1 MCANTRSKNSL
12 SQWLDKH
19 TKPGAFL
26 YVEAGHYRALLLL
39 AAIWSICTYFLPTA
53 NAKLLSH
60 SLLGIFCCLS
70 VFWASYQLK
79 HYKRRELT
87 GYIAAWATGIFMD
100 IGLLTQAFFETDIN
114 QWTVFWTLAS
124 AIAAAICTVQ
134 ITAHLEPNRQAP
146 KFLVDI
152 FILVACFVGPV
163 LIYTIFSIAPN
174 EAAATTATV
183 MSIAGVLLC
192 LHVTGVVI
200 LGFVLYPKLIAPLL
214 FPVTTGLFVSIFHL
228 GVFTSVLL
236 PADQH
241 PSWLIWHR
249 PMLDIGSV
257 AGLWFIFR
265 REPLSNAPPIYQSAR
280 LRRTLSW
287 FAAVAPIAIPI
298 QTLWLFPSTWQ
309 DPDRFNVLLLV
320 LIVTG
325 LATFVRTGVALASEG
340 KIQRELIRITEIDP
354 QTGAMNRRGFF
365 NHYYTHACAGDFLV
379 LIDINNFKLLNDTY
393 GHATG
398 DRVLKQIHQQLN
410 AATDIRFHARLGAD
424 EFALLVS
431 ATAERIDTSIQ
442 ALSQSL
448 TANVKQN
455 GSIGHFQLALGA
467 VPIGKPNL
475 GDNLV
480 EADNALAV
488 AKRHPSRRYIA
499 REGEQVSPTKRQI
512 NLIVQ
517 HCIHQQQLPI
527 YVQPIVSLRED
538 KVVAFE
544 ALMRLPGSS
553 GSTINP
559 AYFIDTVKSQG
570 MMLELTLLL
579 INKVD
584 QAFSKSLSAQSVTI
598 NLPPNLLVDELTF
611 SALLNRLTSIQIP
624 PQQVILELTEDRAFE
639 VARLLEAVQRLSNA
653 GFKIAL
659 DDFGVADSS
668 LARASILPIDVVK
681 IDRFVLQD
689 NTHRTQMVL
698 RSSTDLARR
707 LNALVIVEGVET
719 HEQFEALKAYSVDA
733 VQGFW
738 CARPFPPRPAARPRR
753 HDTRSL
759 TRHWT
764 CRPSCPSG
772 A

>member
-1 MCANTRSKNSL
+1 MDVGLL
-12 SQWLDKH
+12 SQ
-19 TKPGAFL
+19 
-26 YVEAGHYRALLLL
+26 AL
-39 AAIWSICTYFLPTA
+39 
-53 NAKLLSH
+53 
-60 SLLGIFCCLS
+60 
-70 VFWASYQLK
+70 
-79 HYKRRELT
+79 
-87 GYIAAWATGIFMD
+87 
-100 IGLLTQAFFETDIN
+100 FETDIN

-124 AIAAAICTVQ
+124 AIAAAICTIQ
-134 ITAHLEPNRQAP
+134 LTAHLEPNRKAP

-152 FILVACFVGPV
+152 FILIACFVGPV
-163 LIYTIFSIAPN
+163 LIYTIFSIDPN
-174 EAAATTATV
+174 KAAATPSTA

-214 FPVTTGLFVSIFHL
+214 FPVTTGLFVSIFQL

-241 PSWLIWHR
+241 PNWLIWHR

-265 REPLSNAPPIYQSAR
+265 REPLSNVPPIYQSER

-298 QTLWLFPSTWQ
+298 QTLWLFPATWQ
-309 DPDRFNVLLLV
+309 DPDRFNVLLSV
-320 LIVTG
+320 LIITG
-325 LATFVRTGVALASEG
+325 LSTFVRTGLALASEG
-340 KIQRELIRITEIDP
+340 KIQQELIRIVEVDP

-365 NHYYTHACAGDFLV
+365 NHYYTYVGAGDFLV
-379 LIDINNFKLLNDTY
+379 LIDINNFKLLNDTF

-398 DRVLKQIHQQLN
+398 DRVLKQIHQQLD
-410 AATDIRFHARLGAD
+410 TTPDIKFHARLGAD
-424 EFALLVS
+424 EFALIVS
-431 ATAERIDTSIQ
+431 VPPDRIDASLQ
-442 ALSQSL
+442 ELSQNL
-448 TANVKQN
+448 AAYIKQN
-455 GSIGHFQLALGA
+455 GSIGHFQIAVGA

-480 EADNALAV
+480 EADNALIV

-499 REGEQVSPTKRQI
+499 REGEQFSPTKRQI

-517 HCIHQQQLPI
+517 HCIQQQQLPI

-584 QAFSKSLSAQSVTI
+584 QSFSKTLSTQSITI
-598 NLPPNLLVDELTF
+598 NLPPNLLVDETTF
-611 SALLNRLTSIQIP
+611 TALFTRLISINIP
-624 PQQVILELTEDRAFE
+624 PKQIILELTEDRAFE
-639 VARLLEAVQRLSNA
+639 VSRLVEAVQRLSEA

-689 NTHRTQMVL
+689 NSHRTQMVL

-719 HEQFEALKAYSVDA
+719 HEQFQALKAYSVDA

-738 CARPFPPRPAARPRR
+738 CARPFPIEQTEQWLQDRQRKSTKTGAGKKFHPLYP
-753 HDTRSL
+753 L
-759 TRHWT
+759 T
-764 CRPSCPSG
+764 SM
-772 A
+772 